1 MIRAVHYPPF
11 QFFKVRN
18 KLTRD
23 IEYIVASK
31 CEISDTEYIY
41 YDENGV
47 IIRQDSVEKFNIEY
61 MKSYSVGIHELY
73 TDTDVPPCANP
84 VITEPNDFQH
94 EYVTIKEMNEHPRTR
109 WG

>member
-11 QFFKVRN
+11 QFFQIKN
-18 KLTRD
+18 KLTGD

-47 IIRQDSVEKFNIEY
+47 IIRQDSVEEFNIEH
-61 MKSYSVGIHELY
+61 MKSYPEGIHEIY
-73 TDTDVPPCANP
+73 TDMDFPSYANP

-94 EYVTIKEMNEHPRTR
+94 KYVTIKEMNEHPRTSWR
-109 WG
+109 